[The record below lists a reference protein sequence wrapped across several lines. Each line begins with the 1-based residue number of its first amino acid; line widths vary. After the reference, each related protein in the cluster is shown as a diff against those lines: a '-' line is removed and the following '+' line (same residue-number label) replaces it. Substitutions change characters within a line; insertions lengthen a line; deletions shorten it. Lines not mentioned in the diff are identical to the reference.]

1 MTLIESTQTHTRRRT
16 HTLTHTPGLL
26 STLRPQTTHTGALP
40 FNFMA
45 TTRPCPLDWLYEPS
59 GRVVHARSAP
69 LDGEVWRK
77 EAGHRRRELCFY
89 WPLVVRVVAV
99 VVDVGFVL
107 PHVLVFAN

>member
-16 HTLTHTPGLL
+16 HTLTH
-26 STLRPQTTHTGALP
+26 SRAAVNPQTSDHPHGALP

-69 LDGEVWRK
+69 LDGGGIAK

-99 VVDVGFVL
+99 VDVGFVL
-107 PHVLVFAN
+107 PHVPVFAN